1 MLIKSIINIC
11 AKVPYLWD
19 WAHSLESYIGHTWQ
33 EYQPW
38 SVFCT
43 GWRTKRHSSV
53 PGTCWTWNLSCIFV
67 CDATNCIRT
76 VMVATHS
83 TKKWEL
89 NDGWLTRN
97 HFLKSS
103 LWPKQENANGDFLLR
118 SFYRIFFIETPPWS
132 DAKCCRQMSWQLI
145 WRKVSASTRPVCEF
159 YLVINASPIV
169 NSDFRKVSKAY
180 RKMGATKGVLIAM
193 ITILWCLLFNKL
205 HHGEIVKLSDIT
217 SWATKVI

>member
-1 MLIKSIINIC
+1 MRQGALSLRLSPFSWIIYWSHLAGVPAMVSLLHRLENQAPLFCAGHMLN
-11 AKVPYLWD
+11 
-19 WAHSLESYIGHTWQ
+19 LESFMY
-33 EYQPW
+33 
-38 SVFCT
+38 FCL
-43 GWRTKRHSSV
+43 WCNQLHQD
-53 PGTCWTWNLSCIFV
+53 
-67 CDATNCIRT
+67 CDGGDTFDKT
-76 VMVATHS
+76 
-83 TKKWEL
+83 WEL

-103 LWPKQENANGDFLLR
+103 LWPKQENANGDFLLK

-159 YLVINASPIV
+159 YLVIIASPIV

-180 RKMGATKGVLIAM
+180 RKMEATEGVLIAM

-217 SWATKVI
+217 SWATKVV

>member
-1 MLIKSIINIC
+1 M
-11 AKVPYLWD
+11 PYLWD
-19 WAHSLESYIGHTWQ
+19 WVHSLESYIGHTWQ

-38 SVFCT
+38 SVFWT
-43 GWRTKRHSSV
+43 GWRTRRHSSV

-83 TKKWEL
+83 TKNESWTMA
-89 NDGWLTRN
+89 GW
-97 HFLKSS
+97 
-103 LWPKQENANGDFLLR
+103 QETTFWKAASGQNKKMQMEIFLLK

-169 NSDFRKVSKAY
+169 NSDFRKVAKAY
-180 RKMGATKGVLIAM
+180 RKMEPTKGVLIAM

-205 HHGEIVKLSDIT
+205 HHGEIVRYYIMFSNKGGLKKSE
-217 SWATKVI
+217 